1 MIDTAKTLTMDV
13 AGQLEGQ
20 SLNAVVAGFSFAS
33 AIAWMDVVRALVAMV
48 VRSNRQTPGALT
60 TTAVMTTLL
69 SILVF
74 MLMTRLSRRVKAPQQ
89 PMYAVGR

>member
-48 VRSNRQTPGALT
+48 VRSNRQTPTEA
-60 TTAVMTTLL
+60 AVKSFLRSMGTTLGREIMRG
-69 SILVF
+69 ILGV
-74 MLMTRLSRRVKAPQQ
+74 VKK
-89 PMYAVGR
+89 R

>member
-1 MIDTAKTLTMDV
+1 MIDAAKTLTMDV

-60 TTAVMTTLL
+60 TTAIMTTLV
-69 SILVF
+69 SIMVF
-74 MLMTRLSRRVKAPQQ
+74 MVVSRVSKRVKQPSA

>member
-74 MLMTRLSRRVKAPQQ
+74 MQMTRLSRRVKAPQQ